1 MSRGMDTSDG
11 GKGRPR
17 TGGRS
22 ERVRTSVLDA
32 TAQVLAER
40 GYDALRIDEVA
51 VRAGVHKT
59 TVYRRWPTKADLVI
73 AMADARSA
81 ERVPVPDL
89 GSLEADLQA
98 FASSIVAN
106 LLRDGATLARTV
118 VAAAGVEPDLRVAAA
133 AFWSRRFGLAAEM
146 IERARDRGEVAPDTT
161 ADAVIEALIGPL
173 FVRVLLTDV
182 PLDDAIAARTAEATT
197 IAARAGA
204 FRAPS

>member
-1 MSRGMDTSDG
+1 MSLDMDATETRGG
-11 GKGRPR
+11 IR

-32 TAQVLAER
+32 TAQVLAEQ
-40 GYDALRIDEVA
+40 GYDALRIEEVA
-51 VRAGVHKT
+51 ARAGVHKT
-59 TVYRRWPTKADLVI
+59 TVYRRWPSKAELVV
-73 AMADARSA
+73 AMVDARSA

-89 GSLEADLQA
+89 GALEDDLRA
-98 FASSIVAN
+98 FASSIVDN
-106 LLRDGATLARTV
+106 LMHDGGAV
-118 VAAAGVEPDLRVAAA
+118 VARALVGAAGTAPELRAAAA

-146 IERARDRGEVAPDTT
+146 IERARARGEVAPDTM

-182 PLDDAIAARTAEATT
+182 PLDDSIAARTAEATT

-204 FRAPS
+204 FRPPS